1 MKSFIGGGSKGG
13 SIGSFNN
20 NVRKEVTESA
30 VEDIDINKL
39 FSAKSNSNKR
49 TSSSF
54 SQLNIPKMRAFK
66 QQSQAIPSHNSQI
79 KHEEETYNDEI
90 NNDFDCGNDDVDESN
105 IMSSENP
112 NISSSDIL
120 TNNAKET
127 TPVAKKISLV
137 GKTKSLK
144 IEKVE
149 SNNSFGMGD
158 DFMGQSNNQMGGS
171 VAADSNASID
181 PKSWLL
187 YEPAPEDAPKGTIGQ
202 DYVAMFWIDAVE
214 KNGVVYVFGK
224 LPITEEGKP
233 QRFVSCCVTVH
244 GCERNLFVLPRAIEG
259 FDKDKKQLRAN
270 PADVYNEMSKLLTP
284 AIIPKSEGS
293 GFKSK
298 MVTRNY
304 AFEYGDVPREE
315 TKYLKIKYS
324 SKYGPPSPA
333 QCNGGKF
340 YQRIFGT
347 SGNALEL
354 FLLKRKLMGPCWI
367 VIKNPRQMTSSLSW
381 CKVEIG
387 TEDPKNVSKYV
398 GEQPSNPFLTSM
410 TVSMKTAVNPMT
422 HKHEVI
428 ALCGL
433 VHTKVDP
440 DRDTEQSQSL
450 MKCFTFVRQL
460 GQSCGNTY
468 TSAFPHDIQSEIK
481 KLGPSII
488 QTFPNERALLSMFF
502 SKIQTE
508 DPDIMASHNLF
519 GFEFDVLLNRSVALK
534 LDSWSRLG
542 RLRRSQA
549 PKNMND
555 RDFCAG
561 RILCDT
567 YKAAKEFL
575 RETSY
580 SLTSL
585 TKSQLKMDRFEID
598 PIDVPKYFSSS
609 SDIIRLANYTRADA
623 FFVQKLLFKLQV
635 VALTKQLTTIS
646 GNLWSRTVR
655 GARAERIEFLLL
667 HEFHAKKFI
676 LPERKAFENKF
687 VPTGNDDD
695 DEGGGNGK
703 GVGGQQGRRKV
714 KAGYSGGLVLEP
726 KKGLYDTYILL
737 LDFNSLYPSLIQ
749 EHNLCFTTVDWTK
762 FMPDTPSAI
771 ANGASNSGSSV
782 GKKGKKIVT
791 KTNSSSVE
799 LHEDDIVEDDDVD
812 SDGEVV
818 DDTMPPLPT
827 ETDTGVLPKVIR
839 TLVERRRQV
848 KSQIKK
854 ERDANLL
861 QQLDIRQKALKLT
874 ANSMYGCLGF
884 SFSRFYARP
893 IAALVTKMGREALQM
908 TVKKAQD
915 ELNLD
920 VIYGDTDSVMINTMS
935 TDLDKVKE
943 YGNAV
948 INMVNKG
955 KKYLELDR
963 DGIFKSMLLLKKK
976 KYAAVTITEVDGK
989 IVEDTE
995 MKGLDLVRR
1004 DWCPLS
1010 KETGIFVVNTIL
1022 SGKPREE
1029 IVHTIHS
1036 FLHDLAIKVREQQED
1051 NARFVITKGLNKH
1064 PKDYAGNYFY

>member
-1 MKSFIGGGSKGG
+1 MRQF
-13 SIGSFNN
+13 
-20 NVRKEVTESA
+20 
-30 VEDIDINKL
+30 KL
-39 FSAKSNSNKR
+39 H
-49 TSSSF
+49 
-54 SQLNIPKMRAFK
+54 
-66 QQSQAIPSHNSQI
+66 QSQTIPSHSSQV
-79 KHEEETYNDEI
+79 KYEEDNYNNES
-90 NNDFDCGNDDVDESN
+90 NNDVDYGNDDVDESS
-105 IMSSENP
+105 IMPSEDP
-112 NISSSDIL
+112 NVSSDIS
-120 TNNAKET
+120 TNNSKET
-127 TPVAKKISLV
+127 VHVKKISLV

-144 IEKVE
+144 VEKVE
-149 SNNSFGMGD
+149 SNHDIGMGD
-158 DFMGQSNNQMGGS
+158 DFLGNNDFGGS
-171 VAADSNASID
+171 VSADSNASID

-187 YEPAPEDAPKGTIGQ
+187 NESVPKDSPVGTIGQ
-202 DYVAMFWIDAVE
+202 EYVSMFWIDAVE

-224 LPITEEGKP
+224 LPINDEGKP
-233 QRFVSCCVTVH
+233 LRYVSCCVAVH

-259 FDKDKKQLRAN
+259 FNKDKKQLRASET
-270 PADVYNEMSKLLTP
+270 DVKNEMSKLLTP
-284 AIIPKSEGS
+284 GIIPKSEGS
-293 GFKSK
+293 VFKSK

-304 AFEYGDVPREE
+304 AFEYGDVPRED

-324 SKYGPPSPA
+324 AKYGLPTPA
-333 QCNGGKF
+333 QCNGGKY

-367 VIKNPRQMTSSLSW
+367 IIKNPRQMTSSLSW

-387 TEDPKNVSKYV
+387 TEDPKNVSKFV
-398 GEQPSNPFLTSM
+398 GEQPPTPFLTSM

-440 DRDTEQSQSL
+440 DKDTDQNNSF

-460 GQSCGNTY
+460 GQSCGNSY

-481 KLGPSII
+481 KLGPLNNI

-519 GFEFDVLLNRSVALK
+519 GFEFDVLLNRAIVNK

-585 TKSQLKMDRFEID
+585 TKSQLKIERFEID

-609 SDIIRLANYTRADA
+609 IDIIKLASFTRYDA
-623 FFVQKLLFKLQV
+623 VFVQKLLFKLQV
-635 VALTKQLTTIS
+635 VALTKQLTCIS

-676 LPERKAFENKF
+676 LPEKKAFENKF
-687 VPTGNDDD
+687 ASAVDDDDD

-703 GVGGQQGRRKV
+703 GVGGRQGRRKA
-714 KAGYSGGLVLEP
+714 KAGYAGGLVLEP

-762 FMPDTPSAI
+762 FMPNTPSAI
-771 ANGASNSGSSV
+771 ANGASSSSSSSSV
-782 GKKGKKIVT
+782 GKKGKKSAT
-791 KTNSSSVE
+791 KTNSTSSEV
-799 LHEDDIVEDDDVD
+799 HDDDNMDDDDDDGD
-812 SDGEVV
+812 SDAEVV

-827 ETDTGVLPKVIR
+827 ETDIGVLPKVIK

-848 KSQIKK
+848 KSEIKK
-854 ERDANLL
+854 ERDINKL
-861 QQLDIRQKALKLT
+861 QQLDIRQKAYKLT

-908 TVKKAQD
+908 TVKKAQE

-920 VIYGDTDSVMINTMS
+920 VIYGDILFIYIIVF
-935 TDLDKVKE
+935 L
-943 YGNAV
+943 
-948 INMVNKG
+948 
-955 KKYLELDR
+955 YLSLLI
-963 DGIFKSMLLLKKK
+963 IF
-976 KYAAVTITEVDGK
+976 
-989 IVEDTE
+989 
-995 MKGLDLVRR
+995 
-1004 DWCPLS
+1004 
-1010 KETGIFVVNTIL
+1010 F
-1022 SGKPREE
+1022 
-1029 IVHTIHS
+1029 
-1036 FLHDLAIKVREQQED
+1036 
-1051 NARFVITKGLNKH
+1051 
-1064 PKDYAGNYFY
+1064 